1 MKKTEKETQILT
13 RIEKSRNFYEN
24 AYLSSKEVSQN
35 ILNSTYFAS
44 SIKKLMRSDN
54 NEIMLIIDDNEK
66 KNGNTD
72 IFSLEK
78 N

>member
-13 RIEKSRNFYEN
+13 RIEKSGNFYEN
-24 AYLSSKEVSQN
+24 AYLNSKEVSQN

-44 SIKKLMRSDN
+44 SIKKLMRS
-54 NEIMLIIDDNEK
+54 EIIDDNEK